1 MLWHSWHVECTLKK
15 NEFWKNSVEKEAKQP
30 QDQGIVEPTVTVG
43 APRLLALIAGR
54 TFCSQ
59 QSFVV
64 EGIMKDFCFLFLG
77 PHSSPLSSNTYIRV
91 AFASFPKSH
100 CRFATFCCCCQVAS
114 VIPNSATAHRRTLPS
129 HRRQPTRFLC
139 PRNSPGKNAGVG
151 GHFLLQCM
159 KEKSKSEVAQLC
171 LTLHDPMD
179 CSLSGSSVHGIF
191 QARVLEWGAIAF
203 SRQ

>member
-1 MLWHSWHVECTLKK
+1 M
-15 NEFWKNSVEKEAKQP
+15 EKEAKQP

-114 VIPNSATAHRRTLPS
+114 VMSNSATAHRCTLPS

-151 GHFLLQCM
+151 CHFLLQCM

-191 QARVLEWGAIAF
+191 QARVLEWVAISF
-203 SRQ
+203 SRATL